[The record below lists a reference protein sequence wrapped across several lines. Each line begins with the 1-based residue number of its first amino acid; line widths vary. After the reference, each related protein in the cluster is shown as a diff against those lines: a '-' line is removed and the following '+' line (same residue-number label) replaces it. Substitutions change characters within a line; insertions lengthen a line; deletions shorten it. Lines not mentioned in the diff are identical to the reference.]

1 MANAKK
7 GKYYTRPDGLKE
19 SIRVIGGRRVA
30 FRGKTDREVDRK
42 ILEYREQAARG
53 RRVAAVAREWWNTR
67 EPELA
72 PASQLAYRH
81 PLDKLVERFGDQ
93 YCAQVR
99 PLDLQRE
106 LEAMKD
112 QGFRLGTVKLQ
123 MTIYKQV
130 FRYAVRQGD
139 CEISP
144 AAELELPKKLPRKT
158 RDALTNQQIRA
169 VLDCREGDFWLFG
182 LVLLCTGLRRGEAL
196 ALSYEDIDRKA
207 GVIRVNKIVD
217 YGNPQHRP
225 ILKYHTKTEAGIRDI
240 PLFPALAEAIPAG
253 RIGLIFHGAG
263 GGPMTTAELDRRW
276 KAYCRRLGFWECQEG
291 PEGGRE
297 VFPITP
303 HYFRHTFATLCYDA
317 GIDPKSTAHMMG
329 HASEQITV
337 ELYTHLSRSRE
348 QAAGEKL
355 GAYLERLAREG

>member
-1 MANAKK
+1 MAKK
-7 GKYYTRPDGLKE
+7 SKYYVRPDGLHE
-19 SIRVIGGRRVA
+19 SIRTIDGKRVA

-42 ILEYREQAARG
+42 ILEYRQQLSRG
-53 RRVAAVAREWWNTR
+53 RKVSVIAREWWNTR

-72 PASQLAYRH
+72 PASQMAYSH
-81 PLDKLVERFGDQ
+81 PLDKLVERFGDL
-93 YCAQVR
+93 YCSQVR

-112 QGFRLGTVKLQ
+112 RGFRLGTVKLQ
-123 MTIYKQV
+123 LTIYKQV

-139 CEISP
+139 CDISP

-158 RDALTNQQIRA
+158 RDALTDEQIKA
-169 VLDCREGDFWLFG
+169 VMACRDGDFWLFG
-182 LVLLCTGLRRGEAL
+182 LVLLYTGLRRGEAL

-207 GVIRVNKIVD
+207 GVIHINKIVD
-217 YGNPQHRP
+217 YGNTQRRP
-225 ILKYHTKTEAGIRDI
+225 ILKYHTKTDAGMRDI
-240 PLFPALAEAIPAG
+240 PLFPALAAIIPAG
-253 RIGLIFHGAG
+253 RIGLIFHGAE
-263 GGPMTTAELDRRW
+263 GGPMSSTELDRRW
-276 KAYCRRLGFWECQEG
+276 RAYCKLLGFWECQDG

-329 HASEQITV
+329 HASEQLTM
-337 ELYTHLSRSRE
+337 ELYTHLSKTRE
-348 QAAGEKL
+348 RTAGEQL
-355 GAYLERLAREG
+355 GAYLEKLAQEE